1 MAGPVWRAAA
11 TDTECLDRSQNQNQ
25 ARCLR
30 PPRPHRPAPPRQT
43 GRTHPEGAAEL
54 GVGSV
59 GSGSEPEPSA
69 ADIMATASTSGQSSF
84 GLGKKKKSPG
94 LMDQLSKLFGGE
106 KKKRSKGSFRG
117 HQAASPQQPSAR
129 RRTNENAVVHFFR
142 SLVSSPPPK
151 STWREVL
158 GLSHVGH
165 VFTPGARWALMTQKR
180 PFTHTLTVLTDGLF
194 VSEQSSLLLFA
205 SIQSDSLLLDD
216 FETAQLFMTRPPRR
230 ELRARSRR
238 SGDAENKARCPGS
251 STWEKP
257 SPVLPQNAG
266 APSSK
271 LSADLHRSDPT
282 GPEQHQAG
290 EAEPQES
297 DPQPQQM
304 LTD

>member
-151 STWREVL
+151 STASASRTESTKSPV
-158 GLSHVGH
+158 
-165 VFTPGARWALMTQKR
+165 RR
-180 PFTHTLTVLTDGLF
+180 RR
-194 VSEQSSLLLFA
+194 EQSTLSRIFNLG
-205 SIQSDSLLLDD
+205 
-216 FETAQLFMTRPPRR
+216 ETKSRPPPKRW
-230 ELRARSRR
+230 
-238 SGDAENKARCPGS
+238 
-251 STWEKP
+251 STIF
-257 SPVLPQNAG
+257 
-266 APSSK
+266 
-271 LSADLHRSDPT
+271 
-282 GPEQHQAG
+282 
-290 EAEPQES
+290 
-297 DPQPQQM
+297 
-304 LTD
+304 